1 MFINSSNANKLR
13 VVNSVNKDYQTT
25 NDDIIT
31 CTDVV
36 KNYKNGRNITR
47 ALGPVSF
54 QVRKGEF
61 FGIYGRSGSGKSTLM
76 NILTSLDSTTTGE
89 IKINQRIIS
98 KIKGQDL
105 REYRGSVGII
115 FQSYNLL
122 PNLNVIDNII
132 VASWA
137 SNRVVNTTYAKELM
151 EKLGISKLA
160 KMNIKNLSGGEKQRV
175 AIARALINKPTILF
189 CDEPTGALDFSNEKQ
204 VIEILKD
211 LNNTGITVVMIT
223 HNSEFEEY
231 FDRFIT
237 LNDGKITNQLNLK

>member
-223 HNSEFEEY
+223 HNSELEEY